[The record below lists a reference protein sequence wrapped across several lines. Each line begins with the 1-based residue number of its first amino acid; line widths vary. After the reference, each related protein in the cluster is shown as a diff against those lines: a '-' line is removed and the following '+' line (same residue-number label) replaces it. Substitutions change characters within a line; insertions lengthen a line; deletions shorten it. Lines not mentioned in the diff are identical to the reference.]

1 MNRFAIT
8 SLMSLIALWTFSVS
22 KTDAQGS
29 LIEAYTVQAKKS
41 YDKGDYDAAYRL
53 LSKAVQSLSRDGHML
68 ETLDTATV
76 LNNFGEVCI
85 KKGLLDEAENALQ
98 NSIRIKES
106 LLGTKSVHVIS
117 GLENLATVYIQRNET
132 DRFPEAEAL
141 LNRAIEI
148 RLWKEG
154 KNTTN
159 VANDYFLL
167 GDLNE
172 NSNPQKAY
180 EYYEKAR
187 KLWTM
192 KFGAFDALIGKCF
205 HHMAH
210 LKAMNR
216 KNAEAVAFYDKALGI
231 YNKHLPATKNNIEEL
246 KRMMHEILTSEYDK
260 SINSLLDAQE
270 KYGKNNKDVRLRPY
284 FRQAAAASS
293 RVGKKAEAE
302 FFNKYYR
309 ASMKRTGAKKT

>member
-1 MNRFAIT
+1 MTKFSILCLLFFFALNIFCC
-8 SLMSLIALWTFSVS
+8 SAF
-22 KTDAQGS
+22 AQGS
-29 LIEAYTVQAKKS
+29 LIEAYTVQAKRS

-53 LSKAVQSLSRDGHML
+53 LTKAKDSLRHDGHML

-76 LNNFGEVCI
+76 LNNYGEVCI
-85 KKGLLDEAENALQ
+85 KKGLLDEAEDALQ

-117 GLENLATVYIQRNET
+117 GLENLATVYMQRNET

-154 KNTTN
+154 KGTLN

-172 NSNPQKAY
+172 NTNPQKAF

-192 KFGAFDALIGKCF
+192 KFGALDAIIGKCY
-205 HHMAH
+205 HHIAN
-210 LKAMNR
+210 LKAISK
-216 KNAEAVAFYDKALGI
+216 KNSEAIAYYDKALNI
-231 YNKHLPATKNNIEEL
+231 YNKHLPATKSNIEEL
-246 KRMMHEILTSEYDK
+246 KRMMHEILNSEYEK
-260 SINSLLDAQE
+260 AVNSLQDARIRFGE
-270 KYGKNNKDVRLRPY
+270 NNRDPKLRPY
-284 FRQAAAASS
+284 FRQAAASS
-293 RVGKKAEAE
+293 LRLGKKAEADY
-302 FFNKYYR
+302 FSKIYK
-309 ASMKRTGAKKT
+309 ASMKRSGSKKG